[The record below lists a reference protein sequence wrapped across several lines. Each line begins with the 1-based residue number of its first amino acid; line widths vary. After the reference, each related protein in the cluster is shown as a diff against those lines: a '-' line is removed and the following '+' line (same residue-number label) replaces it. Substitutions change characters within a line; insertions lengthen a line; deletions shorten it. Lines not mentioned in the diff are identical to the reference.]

1 MTNTVWLK
9 VAWLAL
15 KVPVRTSP
23 YCTVTVLVSINPL
36 KTFECVNLTVLT
48 PVWKVK
54 NVPGPST
61 GRQSENNSKN
71 FMKKNGF
78 DRWFEKET
86 TFRIFSVKNPWE
98 PNSGTN
104 FALAPCI
111 VLTVFRKKFKMS
123 KKYLWKSWRVLPRW
137 WSRIYSVHRFLIK
150 GKLNRLFSLWKH
162 FVVWRFKLR
171 TSR

>member
-1 MTNTVWLK
+1 MYLDPRRVD
-9 VAWLAL
+9 
-15 KVPVRTSP
+15 
-23 YCTVTVLVSINPL
+23 NP
-36 KTFECVNLTVLT
+36 KTIRKISWE
-48 PVWKVK
+48 
-54 NVPGPST
+54 
-61 GRQSENNSKN
+61 
-71 FMKKNGF
+71 NGF

-150 GKLNRLFSLWKH
+150 RKLNRLFSLSKN
-162 FVVWRFKLR
+162 FEVWRFELS
-171 TSR
+171 TSRWQSTIVYATRVFYHGSYHCATSSTKHILTLISDRT

>member
-23 YCTVTVLVSINPL
+23 YCTVIVLVSINPL
-36 KTFECVNLTVLT
+36 KTSECVNLTVLT

-54 NVPGPST
+54 NVPGHS
-61 GRQSENNSKN
+61 RDRESDRKNSKISWN
-71 FMKKNGF
+71 NRFWPMIRKRNDFFGF
-78 DRWFEKET
+78 
-86 TFRIFSVKNPWE
+86 FSVKNPWE

-150 GKLNRLFSLWKH
+150 RKFNRSFSL
-162 FVVWRFKLR
+162 
-171 TSR
+171 